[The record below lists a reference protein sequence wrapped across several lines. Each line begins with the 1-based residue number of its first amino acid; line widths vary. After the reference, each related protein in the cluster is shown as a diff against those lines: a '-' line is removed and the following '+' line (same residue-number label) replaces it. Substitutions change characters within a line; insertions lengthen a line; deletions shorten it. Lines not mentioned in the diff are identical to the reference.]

1 MSQENQHISDKN
13 TQLQNELNRINEV
26 YEEKIRKIKSEAD
39 ETIAM
44 TTEKYSTERNL
55 IQEKYDKVKKTFKD
69 TESILNKKLN
79 EMEKERAVDIE
90 KISNL

>member
-55 IQEKYDKVKKTFKD
+55 IQEKYDKVKKTFKE

>member
-1 MSQENQHISDKN
+1 LSQENQHISDKN

>member
-69 TESILNKKLN
+69 TESILNKKIN
-79 EMEKERAVDIE
+79 EMENERAVYIE